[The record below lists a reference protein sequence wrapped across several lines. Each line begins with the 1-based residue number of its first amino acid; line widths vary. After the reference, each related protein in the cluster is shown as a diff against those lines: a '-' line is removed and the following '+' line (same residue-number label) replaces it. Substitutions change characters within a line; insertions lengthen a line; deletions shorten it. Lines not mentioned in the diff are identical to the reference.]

1 MLEESITWFK
11 KGCTLECWW
20 RSWIWFPVSKIW
32 ILVLILN
39 WIFFQRKSWFVKL
52 SSFREPIYFWTLEPT
67 VTGPEAPGGSARSQD
82 RGPRGRKT
90 RPEDWGH
97 WTLGT
102 AYDWHDGGPS
112 QPHDLHCYNDFPDIF
127 LVFEMPVT
135 PEFFFAFCGEWAVTP
150 AVSFPYMYRFNVY
163 IHLFLACMLSTRIT
177 RSPFLCTGSL
187 LRSSWVFQKLSA
199 DKWR

>member
-20 RSWIWFPVSKIW
+20 RSWIWYPVSKIW
-32 ILVLILN
+32 ILVLILH

-52 SSFREPIYFWTLEPT
+52 QFQNREPIYFWTLEPA

-82 RGPRGRKT
+82 RGPRGRKA

-112 QPHDLHCYNDFPDIF
+112 QPHDLCTLLQRFSRH
-127 LVFEMPVT
+127 
-135 PEFFFAFCGEWAVTP
+135 FFGFWDA
-150 AVSFPYMYRFNVY
+150 SD
-163 IHLFLACMLSTRIT
+163 
-177 RSPFLCTGSL
+177 
-187 LRSSWVFQKLSA
+187 SWVFFCFL
-199 DKWR
+199 WWVGCNPCCVLPLYV